1 MEEQTLYDKIY
12 DQVRGYLMGDQLDE
26 IVDITRACHRVAI
39 QEQIELLQ
47 ELAQDTENTNAK
59 YRLKLIVKINELE
72 NKLI

>member
-26 IVDITRACHRVAI
+26 IVDITRACHRVVI